1 MKSMLAVLT
10 LVFTCACSL
19 APHRSYLSEMEED
32 DSSLFEPRKDF
43 VVVPGDT
50 GRDYRSAQEWKR
62 RIPASESMRRRE
74 REEQAIEQDLVRLE
88 NAQSEAAARHYR
100 QFRARLGSTSE
111 RIYFLQLPSHAEREE
126 YLAARGLV
134 TESPVLPQE
143 RHWAAQQSEVVVG
156 MTKEDVLESW
166 GSPDRVDVAG
176 NPRNENERWR
186 YNRNGAVRYIFIEG
200 GVVEGLTHGR

>member
-1 MKSMLAVLT
+1 MKSTIMIVGLFVAS
-10 LVFTCACSL
+10 ACSL
-19 APHRSYLSEMEED
+19 APHRSYLAEMEED
-32 DSSLFEPRKDF
+32 DSSLFEPRTDF
-43 VVVPGDT
+43 PVVPGDT

-62 RIPASESMRRRE
+62 RIPASETMRQRE
-74 REEQAIEQDLVRLE
+74 REEAMLDEQLVRLE
-88 NAQSEAAARHYR
+88 NSQSTEAAQHYQ

-111 RIYFLQLPSHAEREE
+111 RIYFLQLASRAEREE

-134 TESPVLPQE
+134 AEAPVLPQE
-143 RHWAAQQSEVVVG
+143 RFWAVEQSEVVVG
-156 MTKEDVLESW
+156 MTKEEVLESW

-186 YNRNGAVRYIFIEG
+186 YNHNGAVKYIFIEG

>member
-10 LVFTCACSL
+10 LVFTSACSM
-19 APHRSYLSEMEED
+19 APHRSYLTEMEED
-32 DSSLFEPRKDF
+32 DSSLFEPRTDF

-74 REEQAIEQDLVRLE
+74 LEERAIEQDLVRLE
-88 NAQSEAAARHYR
+88 NAQSEAAARHYQ

-111 RIYFLQLPSHAEREE
+111 RIYFLQLPGHAAREE

-134 TESPVLPQE
+134 AESPVLPQE
-143 RHWAAQQSEVVVG
+143 RFWAAEQSEVVVG
-156 MTKEDVLESW
+156 MTKDDVLESW

-186 YNRNGAVRYIFIEG
+186 YNRNGAVKYIFIEG